1 MSEAQEMIE
10 AGQSVWIK
18 DTAKRTSEAFV
29 KATVK
34 SFTQSP
40 PSYSVVVGARR
51 VRCVLWTAWRP
62 IPMA

>member
-40 PSYSVVVGARR
+40 PSYSVVV
-51 VRCVLWTAWRP
+51 LSL
-62 IPMA
+62 IHI